1 MMSQPLVVAQ
11 SGAMPVAPKDAF
23 DAVFWMDVPTV
34 FRRWY
39 GPFPPI
45 KAVTGDWGSVGQART
60 LKLVGGASMREEL
73 VHADAPNS
81 FGYALTEI
89 KGPLATLVK
98 RVEGE
103 WAFAPSGNGTTA
115 TWQWT
120 LHPRSAFTAP
130 MLPVFARLWRGYA
143 RQSLDELSKQPAH

>member
-1 MMSQPLVVAQ
+1 MSQPLVVAQ
-11 SGAMPVAPKDAF
+11 SGAMPVEPREAF
-23 DAVFWMDVPTV
+23 DAVFLMDVPTI
-34 FRRWY
+34 FRHWY

-45 KAVTGDWGSVGQART
+45 KAVTGEWGSVGKART

-73 VHADAPNS
+73 VHADAPDS
-81 FGYALTEI
+81 FGYALSEI
-89 KGPLATLVK
+89 KGPLATLVR

-103 WAFAPSGNGTTA
+103 WTFAPSGGGTTA

-143 RQSLDELSKQPAH
+143 RRSLDELSKQSAH